1 MQQRSI
7 LIFEQSI
14 KSPTTR
20 LNYKSNLERFLKFA
34 KIRDYD
40 ALLSMSED
48 DLQELVENYVID
60 LKGNVNPN
68 SIPCMMSGVKHF
80 FEMNRKR
87 LYWKIIQKIYPE
99 KIKRAGYNSWSTE
112 QVRKMLEY
120 NTSKRNKAIIHFIA
134 STGARVGV
142 FDYDLSMKRLRDM
155 EDGCKAV
162 LIYAG
167 EPDEY
172 WTFLTPEAASA
183 LEEYF
188 EKRRKDGEI
197 FNPDTPIFTHA
208 YPRQRKRGLPIKRG
222 SVISIIVR
230 TVQRAG
236 IERKRVNRNF
246 DIQIDHGF
254 RKRFNTILKL
264 ENEVNSN
271 IAEKIMGHSV
281 SIPLD
286 NTYFTPTLDRIFAEF
301 KKAIQELTIDP
312 TIRQKALIAK
322 QKEEISELQKE
333 RLKSEQLEDRIK
345 RLEQIYEQR

>member
-1 MQQRSI
+1 
-7 LIFEQSI
+7 
-14 KSPTTR
+14 
-20 LNYKSNLERFLKFA
+20 
-34 KIRDYD
+34 
-40 ALLSMSED
+40 
-48 DLQELVENYVID
+48 
-60 LKGNVNPN
+60 
-68 SIPCMMSGVKHF
+68 
-80 FEMNRKR
+80 
-87 LYWKIIQKIYPE
+87 
-99 KIKRAGYNSWSTE
+99 
-112 QVRKMLEY
+112 MLEY
-120 NTSKRNKAIIHFIA
+120 NTSKRNKAIIHFLA

-155 EDGCKAV
+155 EDGYKAV
-162 LIYAG
+162 LIYAD
-167 EPDEY
+167 ELDEY

-188 EKRRKDGEI
+188 KKRRKDGEI

-208 YPRQRKRGLPIKRG
+208 YPRQRKRGMSIKRG

-264 ENEVNSN
+264 DSEVNSN

-281 SIPLD
+281 TIPLD
-286 NTYFTPTLDRIFAEF
+286 NSYFTPTLQRLFTEF

-312 TIRQKALIAK
+312 TVKQKAELEQK
-322 QKEEISELQKE
+322 QKEIDELQKKDKQNE
-333 RLKSEQLEDRIK
+333 MLNDKVE
-345 RLEQIYEQR
+345 RLEQVNQVILKQLAEIKA

>member
-60 LKGNVNPN
+60 LKGRVNPN

-120 NTSKRNKAIIHFIA
+120 NTSKRNKAIIHFMA
-134 STGARVGV
+134 STGTRVGV

-197 FNPDTPIFTHA
+197 FNPDTPILHMHI
-208 YPRQRKRGLPIKRG
+208 QD
-222 SVISIIVR
+222 SVKEVYRLSV
-230 TVQRAG
+230 VQ
-236 IERKRVNRNF
+236 
-246 DIQIDHGF
+246 
-254 RKRFNTILKL
+254 
-264 ENEVNSN
+264 
-271 IAEKIMGHSV
+271 
-281 SIPLD
+281 
-286 NTYFTPTLDRIFAEF
+286 
-301 KKAIQELTIDP
+301 
-312 TIRQKALIAK
+312 
-322 QKEEISELQKE
+322 
-333 RLKSEQLEDRIK
+333 
-345 RLEQIYEQR
+345 